1 MNTANN
7 SHAYIVVLGIA
18 QDAGYPQ
25 INCEKEYCTDAWEN
39 SSLQKKPACIAIV
52 DPSTKEQWIIDAT
65 PEIKNQLYLLKKIS
79 GSNKI
84 SGILLTHAHIGHY
97 TGLMYLGKEAL
108 NTHKTPVLAMPK
120 MKLFIEKN
128 APWNQLNNLENIKLI
143 ELTNHLKIDL
153 SAKVSISP
161 FLVPHRNEFSET
173 VGYNISINNKSIIYI
188 PDIDSWQ
195 NLGFSIRD
203 LIKKCDYAFV
213 DGTFY
218 DHNELARNI
227 KEIPHP
233 TIKESISLF
242 DSFTKKDKK
251 KIHFIHFN
259 HTNPVISNE
268 KFGRKNVLEQGFNLA
283 YEGQI
288 IRL

>member
-1 MNTANN
+1 MNKANN

-25 INCEKEYCTDAWEN
+25 INCEKEYCADAWEN
-39 SSLQKKPACIAIV
+39 SSLQKKPSCIAIV

-108 NTHKTPVLAMPK
+108 NTHRTPVLVMPK

-128 APWNQLNNLENIKLI
+128 APWNQLNNLKNIKLI
-143 ELTNHLKIDL
+143 ELNNNLKIDL
-153 SAKVSISP
+153 NTKVSISP

-195 NLGFSIRD
+195 NLGFSIRN

-242 DSFTKKDKK
+242 DSFTEKDKK

>member
-1 MNTANN
+1 MNQANN
-7 SHAYIVVLGIA
+7 SNAYIVVLGIA

-25 INCEKEYCTDAWEN
+25 INCEKEYCADAWEN

-84 SGILLTHAHIGHY
+84 SSILLTHAHIGHY

-108 NTHKTPVLAMPK
+108 NTHKTPVLVMPE

-128 APWNQLNNLENIKLI
+128 APWNQLKKLENIKLI
-143 ELTNHLKIDL
+143 ELNNHLKIDL
-153 SAKVSISP
+153 SEKVSISA

-173 VGYNISINNKSIIYI
+173 VGYNIGINDKSIIYV
-188 PDIDSWQ
+188 PDIDSWE
-195 NLGFSIRD
+195 NLDFNIHN
-203 LIKKCDYAFV
+203 LIKNCDYAFI

-242 DSFTKKDKK
+242 NSFKEKDKK

-268 KFGRKNVLEQGFNLA
+268 KFARKNVLEQGFNLA

-288 IRL
+288 IKL

>member
-1 MNTANN
+1 MTQANN
-7 SHAYIVVLGIA
+7 SNAYIVVLGIA

-25 INCEKEYCTDAWEN
+25 INCEKEYCADAWEN

-52 DPSTKEQWIIDAT
+52 DPSTKEQWLIDAT

-108 NTHKTPVLAMPK
+108 NTHKTPVLVMPK

-143 ELTNHLKIDL
+143 ELNNNLKINL
-153 SAKVSISP
+153 STQVSISP

-173 VGYNISINNKSIIYI
+173 VGYNIRINDKSIIYV

-195 NLGFSIRD
+195 NLNFSIHN
-203 LIKKCDYAFV
+203 LIKKCDYAFI

-242 DSFTKKDKK
+242 NSFTEKDKK

-268 KFGRKNVLEQGFNLA
+268 KFGRKNVLDQGFNLA
-283 YEGQI
+283 SEGQI